1 MRLPRTPSFRLD
13 GKRALVTG
21 ASRGLGL
28 GSAVALAELGAHVVM
43 VARSSSA
50 LGTAAAM
57 VKAEG
62 MLAQAQVLDV
72 TDLDAMAAF
81 FTSESAF
88 DVLVNSA
95 GLALHSTALETRPKD
110 FDAVMGLNVRAAYFL
125 AQHAARGMKQQGQ
138 GGSIIQI
145 SSQMG
150 HVGGLERAVY
160 CGSKH
165 AIEGI
170 NKAMAI
176 EFGANGIRVN
186 SICPTFIR
194 TPLSEPSFSNP
205 EKLAWIKSKIKLDKL
220 GQIEDIMGAVQY
232 LASEAS
238 ALVTGTALM
247 IDGGWTAD

>member
-1 MRLPRTPSFRLD
+1 MKLPRTPSFRLD

-21 ASRGLGL
+21 ASRGIGL
-28 GSAVALAELGAHVVM
+28 GCAVALAEMGADVVM
-43 VARSSSA
+43 VARSSETLEA
-50 LGTAAAM
+50 AAAM
-57 VKAEG
+57 IRAEG
-62 MLAQAQVLDV
+62 MLAQAQALDV
-72 TDLDAMAAF
+72 TNLEAVLAF
-81 FTSESAF
+81 FASEAAF

-95 GLALHSTALETRPKD
+95 GLARHSTVLETRPED
-110 FDAVMGLNVRAAYFL
+110 FDAVMDLNVRAAYFL
-125 AQHAARGMKQQGQ
+125 AQQAARSMKQQAR

-150 HVGGLERAVY
+150 HVGGPERAVY

-170 NKAMAI
+170 NKSMAI
-176 EFGANGIRVN
+176 EFGAYAIRVN

-194 TPLSEPSFSNP
+194 TPLTESTFSDP
-205 EKLAWIKSKIKLDKL
+205 EKLAWIKSKIKLNRV

-232 LASEAS
+232 LASDAS
-238 ALVTGTALM
+238 ALVTGTSLL